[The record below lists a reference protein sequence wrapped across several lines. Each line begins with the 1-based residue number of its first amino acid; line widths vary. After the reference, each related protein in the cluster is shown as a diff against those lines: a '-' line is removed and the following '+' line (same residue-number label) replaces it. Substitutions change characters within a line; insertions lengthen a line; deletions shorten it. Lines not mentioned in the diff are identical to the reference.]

1 MSLEVMLIV
10 VGRMEEMVMSAI
22 VVMVLM
28 VTVDNGDTG
37 LWMEMTA
44 GSRHCS

>member
-1 MSLEVMLIV
+1 MRLQVILIA
-10 VGRMEEMVMSAI
+10 VGKMEEMVMGAM

-37 LWMEMTA
+37 LWMKMIA